1 MVLDIPDDMYRK
13 ITNTPL
19 QPAPSLMQVN
29 ETALRALSQQGNPQ
43 FNYAA
48 LMEQATA
55 QQQMQALAQTKNLE
69 VPKVNFYP
77 STHPDPRKARRA
89 DIKQAYRLLS
99 PAKRH
104 YFSPARI
111 LGRKYLYNKKT
122 SLCVVD
128 GCDCAEL
135 IQTDNLYQR
144 ITDDETERSLWEMY
158 WNNPI
163 TGEVEAFL
171 AQDKVTSGK
180 RMKGTYCPEHLHLYH
195 LLCKWE
201 AEQEKEDEMKP
212 SRFRDKMKK
221 GVSLVTVPVAAFAG
235 TSEPQHALVE
245 KYAPFFR
252 EIEKDSKKSKGI
264 NIWHIP
270 NPETKNNDITMIQ
283 FDMRMFQKE
292 LLEASQPTPAFTAMM
307 NQNPPPQNSNLPI
320 TSAPIL
326 VSNQQTQTVVPI
338 PPNEEVIQ

>member
-1 MVLDIPDDMYRK
+1 MVLDIPDNMYRQ
-13 ITNTPL
+13 ITNTPM
-19 QPAPSLMQVN
+19 QPNASLAQIN
-29 ETALRALSQQGNPQ
+29 EAALMALSQQGNPQ

-48 LMEQATA
+48 LMEQASA
-55 QQQMQALAQTKNLE
+55 QKQMMELAEQRNLE

-77 STHPDPRKARRA
+77 STHPDARKARKH

-104 YFSPARI
+104 ILSPAR
-111 LGRKYLYNKKT
+111 LFGRKYIYNKQT
-122 SLCVVD
+122 NLCVVD

-144 ITDDETERSLWEMY
+144 ITDEETGRSLWEMY

-171 AQDKVTSGK
+171 AQDKVTSGR

-201 AEQEKEDEMKP
+201 AEQEKEDELRP

-221 GVSLVTVPVAAFAG
+221 GVSLVTVPVTAITG
-235 TSEPQHALVE
+235 PSEPQHSLVE
-245 KYAPFFR
+245 KYAQFFE
-252 EIEKDSKKSKGI
+252 EIERDSVKSKGI

-292 LLEASQPTPAFTAMM
+292 LLEASQPTPAFTAML
-307 NQNPPPQNSNLPI
+307 NQNAQVNPPVSSPSI
-320 TSAPIL
+320 
-326 VSNQQTQTVVPI
+326 VGSNQQTQTV
-338 PPNEEVIQ
+338 PPTPQGEEVVQ

>member
-1 MVLDIPDDMYRK
+1 MVLDIPDNMYRK
-13 ITNTPL
+13 ITNTPI

-29 ETALRALSQQGNPQ
+29 EAALLALSQQGNPQ

-55 QQQMQALAQTKNLE
+55 QRQLAQIAEQKNLE

-77 STHPDPRKARRA
+77 STHPDARKARRA
-89 DIKQAYRLLS
+89 DVKQAYRLLA

-104 YFSPARI
+104 LFSPAR
-111 LGRKYLYNKKT
+111 LVGRKYLYNKKT

-144 ITDDETERSLWEMY
+144 ITDDESGRSLWEMY

-201 AEQEKEDEMKP
+201 EEEEREAELQP
-212 SRFRDKMKK
+212 SRFRDKIKR
-221 GVSLVTVPVAAFAG
+221 GVSIVTVPVATVTG
-235 TSEPQHALVE
+235 VQTGPTHPLIT
-245 KYAPFFR
+245 KYEPFFA
-252 EIEKDSKKSKGI
+252 EVSADSRKTKGI
-264 NIWHIP
+264 TMQHYS
-270 NPETKNNDITMIQ
+270 NPVTNENDITTIT
-283 FDMRMFQKE
+283 FDMRMFQQE
-292 LLEASQPTPAFTAMM
+292 LMEMSQPTQAFQDVL
-307 NQNPPPQNSNLPI
+307 NQQAQVMQPPPLPPEI
-320 TSAPIL
+320 AQE
-326 VSNQQTQTVVPI
+326 VQQ
-338 PPNEEVIQ
+338 

>member
-1 MVLDIPDDMYRK
+1 MVLDIPDNMYRQ
-13 ITNTPL
+13 ITNTPM
-19 QPAPSLMQVN
+19 QPNASLAQIN
-29 ETALRALSQQGNPQ
+29 DAALMALSQQGNPQ

-55 QQQMQALAQTKNLE
+55 QKQMMDLAAQKNLE

-77 STHPDPRKARRA
+77 STHPDARKARKQ

-104 YFSPARI
+104 ILSPAR
-111 LGRKYLYNKKT
+111 LFGRKYIYNKQT
-122 SLCVVD
+122 NLCVVD

-144 ITDDETERSLWEMY
+144 ITDEETGRSLWEMY

-171 AQDKVTSGK
+171 AQDKVTSGR

-201 AEQEKEDEMKP
+201 AEQEREDELRP

-221 GVSLVTVPVAAFAG
+221 GVSLVTVPVTAITG
-235 TSEPQHALVE
+235 PSEPQHSLVE
-245 KYAPFFR
+245 KYAQFFE
-252 EIEKDSKKSKGI
+252 EIERDSVKSKGI

-270 NPETKNNDITMIQ
+270 KV
-283 FDMRMFQKE
+283 
-292 LLEASQPTPAFTAMM
+292 LEVAAYEA
-307 NQNPPPQNSNLPI
+307 
-320 TSAPIL
+320 
-326 VSNQQTQTVVPI
+326 
-338 PPNEEVIQ
+338 